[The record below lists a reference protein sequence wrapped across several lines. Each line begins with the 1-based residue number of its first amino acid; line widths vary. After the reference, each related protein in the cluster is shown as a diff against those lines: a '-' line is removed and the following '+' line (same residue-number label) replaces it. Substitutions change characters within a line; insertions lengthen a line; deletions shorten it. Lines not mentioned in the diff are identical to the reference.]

1 MILGFSISTDKGTHR
16 GVVDLGGPDV
26 ARGFLA
32 KEFKV
37 EPEKIHFEEIE
48 DILAIEYDG
57 IALLSN
63 VQ

>member
-32 KEFKV
+32 KEFNV